1 MSAQEFSIGMTRL
14 PGSLVVSVR
23 GDLDAATAPRLHD
36 ALQDLGGQDSDGHVI
51 VDVEGLSFIDSSG
64 VYVLVQA
71 LKRMGSGGQR
81 LTVSGVTPGAH
92 KVLDICGLTSVFD
105 LP

>member
-1 MSAQEFSIGMTRL
+1 MSAQEFSIGMTDV

-23 GDLDAATAPRLHD
+23 GDLDAATAPQLHD
-36 ALQDLGGQDSDGHVI
+36 ALQDFGQHHPERHVI
-51 VDVEGLSFIDSSG
+51 VDVEGLTFIDSSG

-71 LKRMGSGGQR
+71 LKRLGSGGRR
-81 LTVSGVTPGAH
+81 LTVSGATPGAH

-105 LP
+105 LA